1 MCPCAFTFIILI
13 PGSALLAKSSLFG
26 PARSAIMS
34 IAVKTMTLLLTPWCV
49 QVMTRAFYM
58 LTISSVIGVTTLREE
73 L

>member
-1 MCPCAFTFIILI
+1 
-13 PGSALLAKSSLFG
+13 
-26 PARSAIMS
+26 MS